1 MPNTRHSKC
10 LEYHIKIA
18 NYLIQIVQQDK
29 LNRPQVGKKKKK
41 NPKWHI
47 FSGVILRYSRRT
59 ENGSPSSHIHGGVRS
74 LNSWWGPL

>member
-29 LNRPQVGKKKKK
+29 LNRPQVGKKKKITQAAYFF
-41 NPKWHI
+41 W
-47 FSGVILRYSRRT
+47 S
-59 ENGSPSSHIHGGVRS
+59 
-74 LNSWWGPL
+74 NS

>member
-41 NPKWHI
+41 KKKNPKRHFFW
-47 FSGVILRYSRRT
+47 
-59 ENGSPSSHIHGGVRS
+59 E
-74 LNSWWGPL
+74 

>member
-41 NPKWHI
+41 KKNPKRHFFW
-47 FSGVILRYSRRT
+47 
-59 ENGSPSSHIHGGVRS
+59 E
-74 LNSWWGPL
+74 